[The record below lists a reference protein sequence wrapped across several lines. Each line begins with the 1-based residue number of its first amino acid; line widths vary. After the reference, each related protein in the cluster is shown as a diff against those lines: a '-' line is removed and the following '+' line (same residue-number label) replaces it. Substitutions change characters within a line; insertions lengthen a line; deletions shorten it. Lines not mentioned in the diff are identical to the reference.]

1 MVFRVLTTPMI
12 TPKDAFLN
20 SGTVY
25 QSLPTNKRKAAPDN
39 VQSDYARSRVVP
51 HVCHSSFETPMSS
64 STNSINDGEFI
75 SNESNELTMIARTLS
90 AVAKRMCIRTCVK
103 KLLFRRLKFFNR
115 NKHGMFDLSPTSVC
129 VGLSLRLAI

>member
-1 MVFRVLTTPMI
+1 MI

-39 VQSDYARSRVVP
+39 VQGNHARSRVVP
-51 HVCHSSFETPMSS
+51 NMCLSSFETPLLS

-90 AVAKRMCIRTCVK
+90 AVGKCTCIRTCV
-103 KLLFRRLKFFNR
+103 
-115 NKHGMFDLSPTSVC
+115 
-129 VGLSLRLAI
+129 